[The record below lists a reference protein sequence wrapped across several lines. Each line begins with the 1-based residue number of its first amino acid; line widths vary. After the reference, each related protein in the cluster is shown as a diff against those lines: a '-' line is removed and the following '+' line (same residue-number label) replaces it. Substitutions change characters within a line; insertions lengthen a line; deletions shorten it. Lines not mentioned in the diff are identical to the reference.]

1 MRRVL
6 LGCSSATMF
15 AAALALGSSASLAQ
29 SEEIGARWGEGPNR
43 LCNVV
48 MDSEGDPVVQTE
60 GDDPV
65 TQKETFDC
73 PEQIAAVEPA
83 APAPAPLPERGQ
95 IYFEFD
101 KYNLTPEA
109 QAALDDMIF
118 DIKDRDLGG
127 IISAGHTDT
136 AGPPD
141 YNLDLSAK
149 RANTVATELV
159 KAGIPAQIIT
169 TEAFGETDLAV
180 STPDNTPE
188 QANRRVVIDFE
199 R

>member
-6 LGCSSATMF
+6 LGCSSASVF

-29 SEEIGARWGEGPNR
+29 SEEIGARWGEGPDR

-48 MDSEGDPVVQTE
+48 METDGDAVQQTTGEDPVIQN
-60 GDDPV
+60 
-65 TQKETFDC
+65 ETFDC
-73 PEQIAAVEPA
+73 PEQVAAVEPA
-83 APAPAPLPERGQ
+83 APPPAPLPESGTV
-95 IYFEFD
+95 YFEFD
-101 KYNLTPEA
+101 KYDLTPEA
-109 QAALDDMIF
+109 QAALDDIIF

-141 YNLDLSAK
+141 YNLDLSGK

-180 STPDNTPE
+180 PTPDNTPE

-199 R
+199 G

>member
-6 LGCSSATMF
+6 LGCSSAGVL
-15 AAALALGSSASLAQ
+15 AATLALGSSALLAQ
-29 SEEIGARWGEGPNR
+29 SEEVGGVFGEGTTR

-48 MDSEGDPVVQTE
+48 IDTDGEVVMQTA

-65 TQKETFDC
+65 THNNTFDC
-73 PEQIAAVEPA
+73 PEQMAAVEPGA
-83 APAPAPLPERGQ
+83 APPAPLPESGQ
-95 IYFEFD
+95 VYFEFD

-118 DIKDRDLGG
+118 DIKDRELGG
-127 IISAGHTDT
+127 IIAAGHADT

-141 YNLDLSAK
+141 YNMELSQK

-159 KAGIPAQIIT
+159 QAGIPAQIIT

-180 STPDNTPE
+180 PTPDNTPE

>member
-6 LGCSSATMF
+6 LGCSSASVF

-29 SEEIGARWGEGPNR
+29 SEEMGARWGEGADR

-48 MDSEGDPVVQTE
+48 VDSDREVVMQTTGE
-60 GDDPV
+60 DPV
-65 TQKETFDC
+65 TQKNTFDC
-73 PEQIAAVEPA
+73 PEQVAAVEPA
-83 APAPAPLPERGQ
+83 APPAALPESGI

-101 KYNLTPEA
+101 KSDLAPES
-109 QAALDDMIF
+109 QAALDDIIF
-118 DIKDRDLGG
+118 DIRDRDLGG
-127 IISAGHTDT
+127 IVSAGHTDT

-141 YNLDLSAK
+141 YNMGLSER
-149 RANTVATELV
+149 RAETVATELV

-180 STPDNTPE
+180 PTPDNTPE
-188 QANRRVVIDFE
+188 QANRRVVIDFQG
-199 R
+199 

>member
-6 LGCSSATMF
+6 LGCSSASVF

-29 SEEIGARWGEGPNR
+29 SEEIGARWGEGVER
-43 LCNVV
+43 RCNVV
-48 MDSEGDPVVQTE
+48 METDGDPVLQIPT
-60 GDDPV
+60 DAPV
-65 TQKETFDC
+65 IQKNTFDC
-73 PEQIAAVEPA
+73 PEQVAAVEPA
-83 APAPAPLPERGQ
+83 APPPAPLPESGQ

-101 KYNLTPEA
+101 KSDLTPEA
-109 QAALDDMIF
+109 QAALDDIIF
-118 DIKDRDLGG
+118 DIKDRELGG
-127 IISAGHTDT
+127 IVSAGHADT

-141 YNLDLSAK
+141 YNMNLSEK
-149 RANTVATELV
+149 RAETVATELV

-180 STPDNTPE
+180 PTPDNTPE
-188 QANRRVVIDFE
+188 QANRRVVIDFQ

>member
-6 LGCSSATMF
+6 LGCSSAGVL
-15 AAALALGSSASLAQ
+15 AATLALGSSALLAQ
-29 SEEIGARWGEGPNR
+29 SEEVGGVFGEGTTR
-43 LCNVV
+43 VCNVV
-48 MDSEGDPVVQTE
+48 IDTDGEIVMQTA

-65 TQKETFDC
+65 THNNTFDC
-73 PEQIAAVEPA
+73 PEQMAAVEPGA
-83 APAPAPLPERGQ
+83 APPAPLPESGQ
-95 IYFEFD
+95 VYFEFD

-118 DIKDRDLGG
+118 DIKDRELGG
-127 IISAGHTDT
+127 IIAAGHADT
-136 AGPPD
+136 AGPPN
-141 YNLDLSAK
+141 YNMELSQK

-159 KAGIPAQIIT
+159 QAGIPAQIIT

-180 STPDNTPE
+180 PTPDNTPE

>member
-6 LGCSSATMF
+6 LGCSSATVF

-29 SEEIGARWGEGPNR
+29 SEEIGARWGEGPDR
-43 LCNVV
+43 RCNVV
-48 MDSEGDPVVQTE
+48 METDGDAVQQTTGEAPVIQN
-60 GDDPV
+60 
-65 TQKETFDC
+65 QTFDC
-73 PEQIAAVEPA
+73 PEQVAAIEPA
-83 APAPAPLPERGQ
+83 APPAPLPESGT

-109 QAALDDMIF
+109 QAALDDIIF
-118 DIKDRDLGG
+118 DIKDRDLSG

-136 AGPPD
+136 AGPPA
-141 YNLDLSAK
+141 YNMDLSGK

-180 STPDNTPE
+180 PTPDNTPL
-188 QANRRVVIDFE
+188 QANRRVVIDFQG
-199 R
+199 

>member
-6 LGCSSATMF
+6 LGCSSASVF

-29 SEEIGARWGEGPNR
+29 SEELGARWGEGTDR

-48 MDSEGDPVVQTE
+48 MDSNGDPVMQTTGE
-60 GDDPV
+60 DPV
-65 TQKETFDC
+65 TQKDTVDC
-73 PEQIAAVEPA
+73 PVRVAAVEPA
-83 APAPAPLPERGQ
+83 APPPAALPERGQ

-101 KYNLTPEA
+101 KSNLTPEA

-118 DIKDRDLGG
+118 DIRDRELGG
-127 IISAGHTDT
+127 IIAAGHTDT

-141 YNLDLSAK
+141 YNMGLSER
-149 RANTVATELV
+149 RAETVANELV

-180 STPDNTPE
+180 PTPDNTPE
-188 QANRRVVIDFE
+188 QANRRVVLDFE

>member
-6 LGCSSATMF
+6 LGCTSATAF

-29 SEEIGARWGEGPNR
+29 SEDLGGQWGTGEDR

-48 MDSEGDPVVQTE
+48 IDSDGEVVMQT
-60 GDDPV
+60 DADYAV
-65 TQKETFDC
+65 THNGTFGC
-73 PEQIAAVEPA
+73 PEMAAVEPA
-83 APAPAPLPERGQ
+83 APPPMPLPESGQ

-101 KYNLTPEA
+101 KYELTPEA

-118 DIKDRDLGG
+118 DIKDRELGG
-127 IISAGHTDT
+127 IVSAGHTDT
-136 AGPPD
+136 AGPPE
-141 YNLDLSAK
+141 YNMGLSQK
-149 RANTVATELV
+149 RADTVANELV
-159 KAGIPAQIIT
+159 KAGIPAQIIV

-180 STPDNTPE
+180 PTPDNTPE
-188 QANRRVVIDFE
+188 AANRRVVVDFE

>member
-6 LGCSSATMF
+6 LGCSSATVF

-29 SEEIGARWGEGPNR
+29 SEELGGRWGEGTQR

-48 MDSEGDPVVQTE
+48 IDSDREVVMQIE

-65 TQKETFDC
+65 IQKNTFDC
-73 PEQIAAVEPA
+73 PQRVAAVEPA
-83 APAPAPLPERGQ
+83 APPPAPLPESGQ
-95 IYFEFD
+95 VYFEFD
-101 KYNLTPEA
+101 KYDLTPEA
-109 QAALDDMIF
+109 RAALDDMIF
-118 DIKDRDLGG
+118 DIRDRELGG
-127 IISAGHTDT
+127 IVAAGHADT

-141 YNLDLSAK
+141 YNMDLSEK

-159 KAGIPAQIIT
+159 QAGIPAQIIT

-180 STPDNTPE
+180 PTPDNTPE
-188 QANRRVVIDFE
+188 QANRRVVVDFE

>member
-6 LGCSSATMF
+6 LGCSSASVF

-29 SEEIGARWGEGPNR
+29 SEEIGARWGEGADR

-48 MDSEGDPVVQTE
+48 METDGDAVLQTTE
-60 GDDPV
+60 EDPV
-65 TQKETFDC
+65 TQNETFDC
-73 PEQIAAVEPA
+73 PEQVAAVEPA
-83 APAPAPLPERGQ
+83 APPPAPLPESGR

-101 KYNLTPEA
+101 KYDLTPEA

-118 DIKDRDLGG
+118 DIKDRELGG
-127 IISAGHTDT
+127 IVAAGHADT
-136 AGPPD
+136 AGPPN
-141 YNLDLSAK
+141 YNMDLSEK

-180 STPDNTPE
+180 PTPDNTPE
-188 QANRRVVIDFE
+188 QANRRVVVDFE
-199 R
+199 G

>member
-6 LGCSSATMF
+6 LGCSSASVF

-29 SEEIGARWGEGPNR
+29 SEELGARWGEGPDR
-43 LCNVV
+43 RCNVV
-48 MDSEGDPVVQTE
+48 MDTRGEPVVQTT

-65 TQKETFDC
+65 IQANTFDC

-83 APAPAPLPERGQ
+83 APPAPLPESGT

-109 QAALDDMIF
+109 QAALDDIIF
-118 DIKDRDLGG
+118 DIKDRDLSG

-136 AGPPD
+136 AGPPS
-141 YNLDLSAK
+141 YNLGLSQR
-149 RANTVATELV
+149 RADTVATDLI

-180 STPDNTPE
+180 PTPDNTPL

-199 R
+199 G